1 MAKFELAVWSVS
13 LSALVMLSNEPVFI
27 SNSKVRVWARWC
39 ACLKFKFCGSAKK
52 WGRACR
58 GGGGLPSFDLP
69 PSRCLVTT
77 LRTRIA
83 LAPPRLPV
91 LSGAP
96 PAGPALYSVS
106 VTPSMTVNALG

>member
-1 MAKFELAVWSVS
+1 MACPARDLNSVE
-13 LSALVMLSNEPVFI
+13 ARR
-27 SNSKVRVWARWC
+27 KGGARVE
-39 ACLKFKFCGSAKK
+39 
-52 WGRACR
+52 
-58 GGGGLPSFDLP
+58 GGGLPSFDLP

>member
-13 LSALVMLSNEPVFI
+13 LSVLVMLSNEPVFI

-58 GGGGLPSFDLP
+58 GGRPFKFRPP

-77 LRTRIA
+77 LRTLPA